1 MNLEDY
7 AMKYPIVIF
16 FRHDEYADIDTY
28 MNANKEKLECTL
40 HFTSDK
46 KYLNNLFDCNF
57 NILVTYGKKTDT
69 EYIAEVNEI
78 VPDRMRL
85 RWIHFETIDIPAFN
99 SGVNF
104 CYIHNVLKPHVQT
117 RPVFSVAT
125 TCYNSYDKIHRCY
138 NSIKSQTLKDW
149 EWVVLDDSPDDRH
162 FEFMRKV
169 VGGDK
174 RVRLYRRSENSG
186 NIGNVKNEVV
196 SLCRGSYVLEMD
208 HDDEIVSDCLAD
220 AAKVF
225 EDPEVGFVYMDFAN
239 IYENGNLH
247 SYGDF
252 FGLGYSGYY
261 RQKYKGK
268 WINVVSTPNIN
279 NITLSHIVS
288 VPNHPRIWR
297 RSTLNELGNYSEFL
311 PICDD
316 LELLLRTAVKTKM
329 VRIPKVA
336 YIQYMNENNNNFSI
350 IRNSEINRLTPYY
363 IVPQAYEDYKIQ
375 DRMKELNAHEDE
387 EYMFTRSQIWKRENY
402 TPKFCNKLVSLD
414 YDKQYCIMG
423 ARALWDHKETIGRL
437 SMNNRNDFLVLDN
450 VGTTNQ
456 LCSLLD
462 GLGFSRFKCYVMTD
476 CSGDDLLRYF
486 TFMYVSTE
494 FEVIYSADSNPRMTS
509 LVPKEPLQEQTS
521 DTASAQ

>member
-1 MNLEDY
+1 
-7 AMKYPIVIF
+7 
-16 FRHDEYADIDTY
+16 
-28 MNANKEKLECTL
+28 
-40 HFTSDK
+40 
-46 KYLNNLFDCNF
+46 
-57 NILVTYGKKTDT
+57 
-69 EYIAEVNEI
+69 
-78 VPDRMRL
+78 
-85 RWIHFETIDIPAFN
+85 
-99 SGVNF
+99 
-104 CYIHNVLKPHVQT
+104 
-117 RPVFSVAT
+117 
-125 TCYNSYDKIHRCY
+125 
-138 NSIKSQTLKDW
+138 
-149 EWVVLDDSPDDRH
+149 
-162 FEFMRKV
+162 
-169 VGGDK
+169 
-174 RVRLYRRSENSG
+174 
-186 NIGNVKNEVV
+186 
-196 SLCRGSYVLEMD
+196 MD

-402 TPKFCNKLVSLD
+402 TPKYCNKLVNLD

-521 DTASAQ
+521 DRASAQ